1 LPVRQRVFF
10 AGDKVSLG
18 CSVAVV
24 GAQGVAGENRS
35 MVLAR
40 AREARGATNEDR
52 NGGCPMMVAWF
63 DKVKT
68 FIGWDL
74 ADRARMATV
83 RRCLDSDLTEVIEA
97 LGKQLSRL
105 KGTQPLMANARFVQR
120 LHGILLE
127 WLMGLLDGAFDGEYV
142 QERWTFGRKLVEID
156 LTFEEF
162 ILLEGLARVHLFELA
177 QRKLGEHPKELSSTM
192 CTLDKAL
199 NLDMALIYS
208 AYLEVRSAEMERAL
222 LDRFLAVTGFSRTLY
237 ENLAEAR
244 EWTGGGRL
252 QTKLS

>member
-1 LPVRQRVFF
+1 
-10 AGDKVSLG
+10 
-18 CSVAVV
+18 
-24 GAQGVAGENRS
+24 
-35 MVLAR
+35 
-40 AREARGATNEDR
+40 
-52 NGGCPMMVAWF
+52 MMVAWF
-63 DKVKT
+63 DKVKM

-120 LHGILLE
+120 LHAILRE

-177 QRKLGEHPKELSSTM
+177 QRKLGERPGELSSTM

-199 NLDMALIYS
+199 NLDLALIYS
-208 AYLEVRSAEMERAL
+208 AYLEVRSTEMERAL

-244 EWTGGGRL
+244 EWTGEGRL

>member
-1 LPVRQRVFF
+1 
-10 AGDKVSLG
+10 
-18 CSVAVV
+18 
-24 GAQGVAGENRS
+24 
-35 MVLAR
+35 
-40 AREARGATNEDR
+40 
-52 NGGCPMMVAWF
+52 
-63 DKVKT
+63 VKA

-83 RRCLDSDLTEVIEA
+83 RRCLDSDLAEVIEP
-97 LGKQLSRL
+97 LGRQLSRL

-120 LHGILLE
+120 LHGILRE
-127 WLMGLLDGAFDGEYV
+127 WLTGLLDGAFDGEYV
-142 QERWTFGRKLVEID
+142 QERWTFARKLVEID

-177 QRKLGEHPKELSSTM
+177 QGKLGERPQELSSTM

-199 NLDMALIYS
+199 NLDLALIYS
-208 AYLEVRSAEMERAL
+208 AYLAVRSTEMERAL

-244 EWTGGGRL
+244 EWSGGGRL